1 MEKLDGR
8 PISSASKSEGRL
20 TLPEL
25 FHENGVAED
34 EVVRGVRFK
43 LDPEMEDVVGV
54 ERLSSSFLEL
64 LREANAVILDD
75 NSESDELPRE
85 NGGLMEE
92 EGYVGMVGMVGMGEL
107 VLALER
113 VEAEFSVDEKVG
125 VGVEASLERSLA
137 IVC

>member
-92 EGYVGMVGMVGMGEL
+92 GYVGMVGMGEL
-107 VLALER
+107 VLALES
-113 VEAEFSVDEKVG
+113 EAEFSVDEKVG

>member
-92 EGYVGMVGMVGMGEL
+92 EGYVGMVGMGEL
-107 VLALER
+107 VLALES
-113 VEAEFSVDEKVG
+113 EAEFSVDEKVG